1 MTTPVWLSFNQTD
14 GAMADRI
21 ISSTTHDAHM
31 SVEDHIADGW
41 MASVCIVPKGAPKGN
56 ELIKLDAVFE
66 REDLAWESVEALA
79 RAELNSLK

>member
-1 MTTPVWLSFNQTD
+1 
-14 GAMADRI
+14 
-21 ISSTTHDAHM
+21 
-31 SVEDHIADGW
+31 
-41 MASVCIVPKGAPKGN
+41 VCIVPKGAPKGN